1 MQRKLIAALPCRNNG
16 SRLYGKPLQN
26 LDIEKGLTVLDYIIS
41 YLKNMPIIDGIVLG
55 ISEGEDNLV
64 YKSVAKK
71 HDISFIVGSEKDVL
85 YRLIQCGEH
94 HDATDVYRMSTE
106 SPFPYFEIVDLAWSN
121 HKKNNFDFTHLDNVP
136 DGSGI
141 EIISM
146 DTLHKSH
153 SNGEDRHRSEFC
165 SLYIREN
172 REKFKIQPLKA
183 PKEVLRADIRL
194 TVDYPEDLIICRA
207 VFNEFKDLAP
217 LIPLNKIINFLDSN
231 KKLKDLVNP
240 FVEEGLK
247 SMYL

>member
-26 LDIEKGLTVLDYIIS
+26 LDIEQGFTILDYIIS
-41 YLKNMPIIDGIVLG
+41 YLKHMPIIDGIVLG
-55 ISEGEDNLV
+55 ISEGEDNTV
-64 YKSVAKK
+64 YKSIAEK
-71 HDISFIVGSEKDVL
+71 HGINFIVGSEKDVL
-85 YRLIQCGEH
+85 HRLILCGECLK
-94 HDATDVYRMSTE
+94 ATDVYRMSTE
-106 SPFPYFEIVDLAWSN
+106 SPFPYFEIAEMAWRN

-146 DTLHKSH
+146 DTLYKSH

-172 REKFKIQPLKA
+172 REKFKIQSLVP
-183 PKEVLRADIRL
+183 PEEILRVDIRL
-194 TVDYPEDLIICRA
+194 TVDHPEDLVLCRA
-207 VFNEFKDLAP
+207 VFNEFKDIAP
-217 LIPLNKIINFLDSN
+217 LIPVNKIIDFLDS
-231 KKLKDLVNP
+231 KPQLKDLVNP

-247 SMYL
+247 DMYL